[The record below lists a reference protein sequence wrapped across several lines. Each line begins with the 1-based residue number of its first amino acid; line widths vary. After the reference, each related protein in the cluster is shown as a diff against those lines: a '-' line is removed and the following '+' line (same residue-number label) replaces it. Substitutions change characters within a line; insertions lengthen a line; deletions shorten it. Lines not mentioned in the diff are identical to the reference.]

1 MCACA
6 RVTITSGALWMARIF
21 FGEGFDE
28 GLIFFFFFMEFQPI
42 SPSTDCSEPK
52 KKRFGKAFIINGFE

>member
-28 GLIFFFFFMEFQPI
+28 GLIFFFFYGI
-42 SPSTDCSEPK
+42 SIDISVDGLFRAEK
-52 KKRFGKAFIINGFE
+52 EEVWEGVHH